1 MMKEASRLVKQV
13 SLSSPMTE
21 LRSLPNAVSRGVMS
35 TLHQPLSIS
44 HNALHALPDEPE
56 EEDLSITWRSD
67 WYVKELHGYLKAQD
81 MINSSGTALSV

>member
-1 MMKEASRLVKQV
+1 MNDESKEASRLVKQV

-21 LRSLPNAVSRGVMS
+21 LRSLPNAVSRGVMT
-35 TLHQPLSIS
+35 TLHQPRSIS

-67 WYVKELHGYLKAQD
+67 WVCQGAPWVLEGSRHDK
-81 MINSSGTALSV
+81 